1 MIYDSKDLYI
11 RKCFLILLILIM
23 MSSVLKLVEWFK
35 TLRIEI
41 RQYQI
46 VPQRLHFRKFFGDL
60 VNFFW
65 FLLVHVTSLA
75 VLPTVAIDIYYY
87 SSKIICI
94 IQFSL

>member
-23 MSSVLKLVEWFK
+23 MSSILKLVEWFK

-60 VNFFW
+60 VNFFFVFISPCDITSCITNSGNRY
-65 FLLVHVTSLA
+65 FLL
-75 VLPTVAIDIYYY
+75 
-87 SSKIICI
+87 
-94 IQFSL
+94 

>member
-23 MSSVLKLVEWFK
+23 MSSFLKLVEWFK

-60 VNFFW
+60 VNFFL
-65 FLLVHVTSLA
+65 FLSDHVTSLA
-75 VLPTVAIDIYYY
+75 VLPTVVIDIYYY

>member
-60 VNFFW
+60 VKFFL
-65 FLLVHVTSLA
+65 FLSAHVTSLA
-75 VLPTVAIDIYYY
+75 VLPTVVIDIYYY